1 MNRADFLKQI
11 WKPYPS
17 LNPGFVIVGRME
29 VIKGK
34 HVAIANKGQWILAE
48 SIRLDSTK
56 FSAEVLKEILSENDW
71 LALQIENDQVVEIQL
86 LAPCLE
92 RPLLQSSSPAIQQKW
107 FQFIEKTRDF
117 FRHKEFQEAQT
128 PSLVVCPG
136 TEPFLD
142 LFSTEL
148 KVGSRNQKLFLP
160 TSPELHLKKMLA
172 AGYENIFEIKSCF
185 RNGEIT
191 DRHQPEFQ
199 MIEWYRSFSDL
210 DQIIQDCLH
219 LLEFLGASVEG
230 FHRKSMA
237 QLFQE
242 MLQFE
247 LTPRTSIEELKTLAQ
262 KLNLSAKDYL
272 LWDDVFYLIFIEKIE
287 PFIDSTQP
295 FFLEKYPPSQAAL
308 ARLTPDGWGER
319 FELYWKGY
327 EIANAFHELNDPE
340 IQIQRFQA
348 DLDHKKNLG
357 KEIPPLDLDFLRAL
371 RSGMP
376 PSSGVALGLER
387 LFMALHGVSQISQLK
402 VFPYKMIES

>member
-1 MNRADFLKQI
+1 MKRAEFLKQI

-17 LNPGFVIVGRME
+17 LDARFGIAGRLKEIDGKRVEIVG
-29 VIKGK
+29 
-34 HVAIANKGQWILAE
+34 KGQWTLAE
-48 SIRLDSTK
+48 SVRVDSTK
-56 FSAEVLKEILSENDW
+56 LSIQNLKEILNENDW
-71 LALQIENDQVVEIQL
+71 LGVQVENEQVVEIQL

-92 RPLLQSSSPAIQQKW
+92 KPLPSSSSPQIQQKW
-107 FQFIEKTRDF
+107 FQFIDKTREF
-117 FRHKEFQEAQT
+117 FRHKGFQEAQT
-128 PSLVVCPG
+128 PTLVVCPG

-142 LFSTEL
+142 LFSTDL
-148 KVGSRNQKLFLP
+148 KVGSRKQKLFLP

-199 MIEWYRSFSDL
+199 MIEWYRSFSNL

-219 LLEFLGASVEG
+219 LLEFLGASVDG
-230 FHRKSMA
+230 FQRKSMA
-237 QLFQE
+237 QLFNE

-247 LTPRTSIEELKTLAQ
+247 LTPETSIEELKL
-262 KLNLSAKDYL
+262 LSKRLDLSTQDYL

-287 PFIDSTQP
+287 PFIDSKQP

-340 IQIQRFQA
+340 IQTQRFQD
-348 DLDHKKNLG
+348 DLGHKKSLG
-357 KEIPPLDLDFLRAL
+357 KEIPPLDQDFLQAL

-387 LFMALHGVSQISQLK
+387 LFMALHGVTQISQLK
-402 VFPYKMIES
+402 VFPYKMTE